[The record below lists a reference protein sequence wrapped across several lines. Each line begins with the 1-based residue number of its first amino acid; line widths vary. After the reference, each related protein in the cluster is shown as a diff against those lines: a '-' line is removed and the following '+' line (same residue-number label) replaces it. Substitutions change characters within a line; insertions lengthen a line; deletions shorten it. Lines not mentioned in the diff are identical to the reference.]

1 MGGRISLFSGF
12 SEPLGGLAKLLRHP
26 GASLVTKTEVTLS
39 RSIILI
45 RGTAKP
51 LNRFNIILLD
61 ALAILVANTQ
71 MALSD
76 RVILVGGL
84 LYLVKR
90 LPGSAVFLHAL
101 DELQHRQYQAK
112 FKSEQEFHERNA
124 ATILLYQRGCLA
136 YLSPCVMEYE
146 AVIGLETHVQLKTR
160 SKMWCGCPNEFG
172 APPNTN
178 VCPVCLGLPGVLPV
192 PNAEALKLTALTG
205 YLLNC
210 TIPPRAK
217 FDRKNYFYPDM
228 PKNYQITQYDQP
240 STSSGYVEFELNGG
254 LARVRITRAHLEEDV
269 GKNFHFDRNSGV
281 DFNRAGVPLM
291 EIVSE
296 PDITSSDMAYEYL
309 NALKEIL
316 VYGGVS
322 DCDMEKGMV
331 RCDVNV
337 SVRPKGTKGL
347 GAKIEI
353 KNMNSFSG
361 VRKALEYEI
370 PRQIEVVS
378 KGGKL
383 IQSTRRWDDV
393 AGITE
398 EMRTKEDAHD
408 YRYFPEPD
416 LMPFEPTEPWLEEVS
431 KRVIELP
438 LARKQRFIRDYQL
451 PAGDAQ
457 TFVWDQPLGN
467 YYESIARKAKNP
479 KSVANW
485 VINNLRAKLS
495 ESGTSLDQL
504 KFAPEHI
511 AELVDLVDSGKISN
525 KIAQD
530 VFVEMFSNGA
540 APGKIVESKGLAQVS
555 DSGAIEAFCDQ
566 AIAAN
571 PGPAADFKAGKAAAL
586 NFLKGQ
592 VMKLS
597 KGKANPG
604 LAGEILERKLK
615 G

>member
-1 MGGRISLFSGF
+1 M
-12 SEPLGGLAKLLRHP
+12 
-26 GASLVTKTEVTLS
+26 
-39 RSIILI
+39 
-45 RGTAKP
+45 
-51 LNRFNIILLD
+51 D
-61 ALAILVANTQ
+61 
-71 MALSD
+71 
-76 RVILVGGL
+76 
-84 LYLVKR
+84 
-90 LPGSAVFLHAL
+90 
-101 DELQHRQYQAK
+101 
-112 FKSEQEFHERNA
+112 
-124 ATILLYQRGCLA
+124 
-136 YLSPCVMEYE
+136 YE

-160 SKMWCGCPNEFG
+160 SKMWCGCANAFG
-172 APPNTN
+172 APPNTQ

-192 PNAEALKLTALTG
+192 ANEEALRLTALTG
-205 YLLNC
+205 FLLNC
-210 TIPPRAK
+210 AVSRDAK

-228 PKNYQITQYDQP
+228 PKNYQITQYDKP
-240 STSSGYVEFELNGG
+240 STQNGWVEFEFKGD

-269 GKNFHFDRNSGV
+269 GKNFHFERSSGV

-296 PDITSSDMAYEYL
+296 PDLSSADMAYDYL
-309 NALKEIL
+309 NALKDIL

-337 SVRPKGTKGL
+337 SVRPRGQQEL

-370 PRQIEVVS
+370 PRQIEVL
-378 KGGKL
+378 KRGGKL
-383 IQSTRRWDDV
+383 IQSTRRWDDT

-398 EMRTKEDAHD
+398 EMRTKEHAHD

-416 LMPFEPTEPWLEEVS
+416 LMPFRPGKEWLAEVA
-431 KRVIELP
+431 KRRVELP
-438 LARKQRFIRDYQL
+438 LARKQRFMRDYQL
-451 PAGDAQ
+451 PAPDAQ
-457 TFVWDQPLGN
+457 TFVWDVPLGN
-467 YYESIARKAKNP
+467 YFEGIARQAKNP
-479 KSVANW
+479 KAAANW
-485 VINNLRAKLS
+485 VINNLRARMT
-495 ESGTSLDQL
+495 ETGTGLGDL
-504 KFAPEHI
+504 KFKPESI
-511 AELVDLVDSGKISN
+511 LELVELVDSGRISSR
-525 KIAQD
+525 IAQE
-530 VFVEMFSNGA
+530 VFLEMFTTGEPPA
-540 APGKIVESKGLAQVS
+540 AIVQKKGLAQVS
-555 DSGAIEAFCDQ
+555 DTGAIEKFCDE